1 MAKIE
6 IPVADD
12 IDEDVDLPEIG
23 PGAETDP
30 PADVLLD
37 RLEDDG
43 VMRYEELVEQ
53 DTLQVRQTLDRL
65 EIDGVIE
72 RFAVGEKIMVKL
84 LVDDVDGLT
93 VR

>member
-1 MAKIE
+1 MVRIE
-6 IPVADD
+6 IPEEVAG
-12 IDEDVDLPEIG
+12 ELPEIG

-30 PADVLLD
+30 PADVLLR
-37 RLEDDG
+37 RLESEG

-65 EIDGVIE
+65 EIAGAIE
-72 RFAVGEKIMVKL
+72 RFAVGEKMMVKL
-84 LVDDVDGLT
+84 LVDDVEGVT